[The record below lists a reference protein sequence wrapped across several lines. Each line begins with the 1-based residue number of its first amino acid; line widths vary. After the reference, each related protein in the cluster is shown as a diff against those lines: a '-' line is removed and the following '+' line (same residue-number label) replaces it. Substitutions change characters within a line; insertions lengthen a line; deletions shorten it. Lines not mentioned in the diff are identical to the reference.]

1 MEEIIIVGDRVL
13 IEPEGG
19 EKQTKSGLY
28 LPATVVDRE
37 RVSIGRIVRVGPGY
51 IMPNPEYTD
60 DEPWAP
66 ARNAVRY
73 LPLQAKSGDLA
84 FFLRKEMIELTF
96 QDKDYV
102 IVPHSAIL
110 ALIRPTADDILDD
123 IEDIDNLDDLLNQ

>member
-37 RVSIGRIVRVGPGY
+37 RVSIGTIVRVGPGY
-51 IMPNPEYTD
+51 FMPNPEYTD

-66 ARNAVRY
+66 ARDAVRY
-73 LPLQAKSGDLA
+73 LPLQAQIGDMA
-84 FFLRKEMIELTF
+84 FFLRKEMIEISF
-96 QDKDYV
+96 RDKEYV

-110 ALIRPTADDILDD
+110 ALVRPSADDILDD
-123 IEDIDNLDDLLNQ
+123 IEDIDNLDDLLK